1 MLGHVIF
8 LSGPIGAG
16 KTTLGRE
23 LAARLEGVFLDGDD
37 FSRSDLPWYACILQT
52 SRGILRAGIAGV
64 EQKGISV
71 VSYPLGCINWI
82 YFKRS
87 FEDRGVQ
94 TTFVSLRAS
103 FSSIVDEGRGRVF
116 SDIERQRIRDM
127 IEEGYDARPFSD
139 LTFDTDIASFD
150 ETLANIERGVRG
162 HLGR

>member
-37 FSRSDLPWYACILQT
+37 FSRSDLPWYSCILQT
-52 SRGILRAGIAGV
+52 SRGILRAGIVGV
-64 EQKGISV
+64 EQKGVAV
-71 VSYPLGCINWI
+71 VAYPLGCTNWI

-94 TTFVSLRAS
+94 TMFVSLRAAYA
-103 FSSIVDEGRGRVF
+103 SIVDEGRGRVF
-116 SDIERQRIRDM
+116 SAKERQRIRGM
-127 IEEGYDARPFSD
+127 IEEGYDARSFSD
-139 LTFDTDIASFD
+139 LIVDTDIAGFD
-150 ETLANIERGVRG
+150 ETLANLERNVRR
-162 HLGR
+162 HLER